1 MIVYISCNPAT
12 LVRDLQLFQTK
23 DYTFNRIDPVDM
35 FPQTPHVESVTVLER
50 TGK

>member
-1 MIVYISCNPAT
+1 MIIYISCNPAT
-12 LVRDLQLFQTK
+12 LGRDLVLYQTLG
-23 DYTFNRIDPVDM
+23 YRIKKIQPVDM